1 MIKRNVCTRYSFA
14 VEADAYRKRF
24 DTSDSIILA
33 MVQKGKVEE
42 TILESVP
49 QLIIQ
54 LINQGLLGQLKNIPP
69 TAAFSIALSVM
80 SLTNTLWY
88 YSFWNLYKCVSIR
101 EVPSALALY
110 NYKLEGVTD
119 GPYSF
124 GKASRVIREIVD
136 IELEDIESATA
147 SGSLL
152 NTVTEDADSDAQ
164 LVTVQL
170 PLRTDS

>member
-1 MIKRNVCTRYSFA
+1 
-14 VEADAYRKRF
+14 
-24 DTSDSIILA
+24 

-42 TILESVP
+42 TVVESVP

-54 LINQGLLGQLKNIPP
+54 LVNQGLLGQLKNIPP
-69 TAAFSIALSVM
+69 AAAFSIALSVL

-101 EVPSALALY
+101 DVPSALALY

-119 GPYSF
+119 GPFSF
-124 GKASRVIREIVD
+124 GKATRVIRETVD
-136 IELEDIESATA
+136 IELDDIDSATA
-147 SGSLL
+147 RFSSFRR
-152 NTVTEDADSDAQ
+152 TVIEDAEDSDPQ